1 MKHYCWVLAF
11 LPLYLHSQ
19 IPTPPPYVPMG
30 VEDKL
35 KVHVNR
41 VIQPTNFLKSAA
53 GAGIQQL
60 RDTPREWGQGAEG
73 YGKRVGSSVAFG
85 AAKNMVQFAMDSTLH
100 EDPRYFP
107 TGKKSVKER
116 AIYAA
121 LQAVRC
127 RTDSGRTRFAYSRV
141 GSALSA
147 GFISNVWEP
156 DRVATVPQAFV
167 RAAESIGLD
176 AGSNVFKEFW
186 PDIKKKLRRK

>member
-1 MKHYCWVLAF
+1 MKLHCWVLAF
-11 LPLYLHSQ
+11 LPLCLHAQ
-19 IPTPPPYVPMG
+19 VPTPTYTPLG

-35 KVHVNR
+35 KVHVKR
-41 VIQPTNFLKSAA
+41 VIQPSNFLKSAA
-53 GAGIQQL
+53 GGGIQHL
-60 RDTPREWGQGAEG
+60 RNTPREWGQGAEG
-73 YGKRVGSSVAFG
+73 YGKRVGSSLAFG
-85 AAKNMVQFAMDSTLH
+85 ASKNMVQFALDSTLH

-107 TGKKSVKER
+107 TGKQGVKQR

-167 RAAESIGLD
+167 RGAESIGLD
-176 AGSNVFKEFW
+176 AASDIVKEFW
-186 PDIKKKLRRK
+186 PDIKKRLRRK